1 MHFNSIFSAIAD
13 SNVVLLPFAA
23 CRNKQKPVQ
32 VRVCDRKGRFRQGVE
47 GRVPQGEQTFCH
59 EGDGKGAHHFQTQ
72 CQFSHEREKVPLPA
86 QSPVSAFVPYT
97 FAVLLDFAI
106 TKLML
111 VFPFVLASW

>member
-1 MHFNSIFSAIAD
+1 MHFNSIFLRLLTLTSYFNPSA
-13 SNVVLLPFAA
+13 V
-23 CRNKQKPVQ
+23 CRNKQKPIQ

-47 GRVPQGEQTFCH
+47 GRVPQGEQTFRH

-106 TKLML
+106 T
-111 VFPFVLASW
+111 